1 MANVAQI
8 KSGIMIY
15 IDERVSEVQKL
26 WLEYCYMYLCE
37 CKYLGSIIDDSV
49 ITYDEIINA
58 TDSVSTNVA
67 STVSTNFYNK
77 EVRYKKDR
85 YILQTVLLVV
95 ILLMNFKKSVLKIVH
110 VTLLWWDN

>member
-26 WLEYCYMYLCE
+26 WLEYYYMYLWE

-49 ITYDEIINA
+49 ITCDEIIKA

-95 ILLMNFKKSVLKIVH
+95 ILLMNF
-110 VTLLWWDN
+110 

>member
-26 WLEYCYMYLCE
+26 WLEYYYMYLWE

-49 ITYDEIINA
+49 ITCDEIIKA
-58 TDSVSTNVA
+58 TDSVSTNVS

-95 ILLMNFKKSVLKIVH
+95 ILLMNF
-110 VTLLWWDN
+110 